1 MPAALRSPITVRH
14 FGDGFGTT
22 EPLERELEFEFEQR

>member
-1 MPAALRSPITVRH
+1 MPAALLSPITDRH
-14 FGDGFGTT
+14 LGDRFGTT